1 MGKDT
6 SSHAP
11 FTDHQFHRLPILI
24 TGKHICTFLLK
35 PDLDEAAPFLV
46 RVVELDILEA
56 VIVVK
61 QADRTIEHVAMLPKV
76 CHGQCERVQRRH
88 VVYRCRDMFLVML
101 TLEGIGLFNI
111 DGLTKVGVDR
121 HVNISKRD
129 I

>member
-11 FTDHQFHRLPILI
+11 FTDHQFHRLSILI
-24 TGKHICTFLLK
+24 TGKQICALLLK
-35 PDLDEAAPFLV
+35 PGLCDAVLILV

-76 CHGQCERVQRRH
+76 CHGQCECVQP
-88 VVYRCRDMFLVML
+88 
-101 TLEGIGLFNI
+101 
-111 DGLTKVGVDR
+111 
-121 HVNISKRD
+121 
-129 I
+129 